1 MTTMTNQYRSGNLII
16 ECLTLGPLDVNTY
29 LVYDPQAD
37 DGIVVD
43 PAEDAP
49 LLMNRLKELA
59 WTTTRI
65 FLTHGHADHIA
76 GLEAVRAA
84 TGAKVLCSQE
94 DAPMLGDARL
104 NLSLFLDTAFT
115 ARPPETLV
123 RHGDEIAIGR
133 DRGSVIAV
141 PGHTPGGLAIAFDQ
155 AVITGDALFAGSI
168 GRSDFPGGDG
178 AQLVR
183 SIRERLLPLGDRLA
197 LPGHGPSTNLSHEA
211 VHNPFLTGGWQ

>member
-1 MTTMTNQYRSGNLII
+1 
-16 ECLTLGPLDVNTY
+16 
-29 LVYDPQAD
+29 
-37 DGIVVD
+37 
-43 PAEDAP
+43 
-49 LLMNRLKELA
+49 
-59 WTTTRI
+59 
-65 FLTHGHADHIA
+65 
-76 GLEAVRAA
+76 
-84 TGAKVLCSQE
+84 
-94 DAPMLGDARL
+94 
-104 NLSLFLDTAFT
+104 FLDTAFT